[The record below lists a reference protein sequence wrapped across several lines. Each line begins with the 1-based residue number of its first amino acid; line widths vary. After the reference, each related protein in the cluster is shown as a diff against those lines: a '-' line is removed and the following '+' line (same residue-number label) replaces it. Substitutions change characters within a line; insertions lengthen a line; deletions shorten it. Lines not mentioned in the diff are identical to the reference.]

1 MTRAH
6 IARVAAVASALLVV
20 GCSGSDTEPTG
31 SAETTQQQ
39 SSSSAT
45 QATTH
50 PQVLVER
57 TVSALDA
64 RRVGEGVTP
73 PTNRW
78 YSSLAF
84 GEPGLPIYPRPLSFR
99 PQEGGFTMGLTTP
112 VDSANAIV
120 AAASDDVGVTIEGAS
135 GFGEVT
141 AASSVGADLTIGPA
155 VITVAQ
161 GWPAIAVTAKDSV
174 TATLTIPFEA
184 TDAEIAVADVGGRR
198 YGIAVNDG
206 SLEGTTLRLEAGG
219 SATLFVVPEGTD
231 AETFGTALGASAPSP
246 SVAWTMTVD
255 AARTEVSYGD
265 SPTVVVVPAARAT
278 QADLA
283 CDLGDFATIDGPFVA
298 CATSQVTWDVPRIE
312 ASAAIDLSNVSSEHR
327 AAIEAALEEDIAA
340 TPWTLPE
347 DTYFGGKAL
356 FRIANLLTIAD
367 ALGRTDL
374 ADELA
379 VKLNAEVQ
387 RWADPAGCNERPSA
401 CFVYDPAA
409 RGVVGLTPSFGA
421 ENFNDHHFHFGYL
434 LYAAAVAGARDPGL
448 LEEIGPA
455 FDLVAD
461 DIAAPHPTD
470 LFPEWR
476 HFDPVAGHSWASGTA
491 PFADGNN
498 QESSSE
504 AVAAWNAVVL
514 WRELRGEE
522 YEADAAR
529 WMLSAEADTAQRL
542 YLAPELSASPA
553 YAHPTVGIQWSSKR
567 DFATW
572 FSAEP
577 SAIVGIQLIPLAPA
591 AQPVFK
597 AMDAGELDALVDAAW
612 TGGTPAQFGDYLLM
626 VQSMSP
632 EGASSAW
639 EAARELSPSAI
650 DDGNSRAYMLAWI
663 ASQQASG

>member
-1 MTRAH
+1 MTWG
-6 IARVAAVASALLVV
+6 RVGSVATAASALLVI
-20 GCSGSDTEPTG
+20 GCSGGASEPTG
-31 SAETTQQQ
+31 SAESTQEQAASSPTQ
-39 SSSSAT
+39 SA
-45 QATTH
+45 AH

-64 RRVGEGVTP
+64 RRVADGVIP

-84 GEPGLPIYPRPLSFR
+84 GEPGLPVYPRPLSLR
-99 PQEGGFTMGLTTP
+99 PHDGGFTMGLTSP
-112 VDSANAIV
+112 VDAENAIV
-120 AAASDDVGVTIEGAS
+120 AAASDDVGVQIDGAS
-135 GFGEVT
+135 GYGVVT
-141 AASSVGADLTIGPA
+141 AASSVGADLTVGPA

-161 GWPAIAVTAKDSV
+161 GWPAIAVTAQESL
-174 TATLTIPFEA
+174 TATLTLSFTT
-184 TDAEIAVADVGGRR
+184 TDEEIAVADVGGRR
-198 YGIAVNDG
+198 YGIAVRDG
-206 SLEGTTLRLEAGG
+206 VLDGTTMRLDAGG
-219 SATLFVVPEGTD
+219 SATLFAVPEGVD
-231 AETFGTALGASAPSP
+231 AEMFGKALGASAPTP
-246 SVAWTMTVD
+246 SVAWTLTGD

-265 SPTVVVVPAARAT
+265 APTVVLVPEARAAQSGMT
-278 QADLA
+278 
-283 CDLGDFATIDGPFVA
+283 CDLGQFATIDGPFVA
-298 CATSQVTWDVPRIE
+298 CAASEVAWDVPRVE
-312 ASAAIDLSNVSSEHR
+312 ASAAIDLSSVSSEHR

-356 FRIANLLTIAD
+356 YRIANLLTLAD
-367 ALGRTDL
+367 ALGRGDL

-379 VKLNAEVQ
+379 IKLTSELQ

-401 CFVYDPAA
+401 CFVYDPTA

-448 LEEIGPA
+448 LEEIGPV

-461 DIAAPHPTD
+461 DIAAPHATE

-476 HFDPVAGHSWASGTA
+476 HFDPIAGHSWASGTA

-504 AVAAWNAVVL
+504 AVAAWNAVAL
-514 WRELRGEE
+514 WRDVRGED
-522 YEADAAR
+522 YEAATAQ
-529 WMLSAEADTAQRL
+529 WMLSAEADAARRL
-542 YLAPELSASPA
+542 YLAPDLSAAPA

-577 SAIVGIQLIPLAPA
+577 SAIVGIQLIPLPPA
-591 AQPVFK
+591 AQEVFGSLE
-597 AMDAGELDALVDAAW
+597 AHQLDALVRAGRA
-612 TGGTPAQFGDYLLM
+612 GGPPTQFGDYLLM
-626 VQSMSP
+626 AESMSP
-632 EGASSAW
+632 EAASSAW
-639 EAARELSPSAI
+639 ESALELSPRAI
-650 DDGNSRAYMLAWI
+650 DDGNSRSYMLAWI
-663 ASQQASG
+663 ALQQPTG